1 MKKVLGVFSLML
13 MGVSGIL
20 LAGGNDLGYLGM
32 FIGMI
37 GLYIVDKKLV
47 IGE

>member
-13 MGVSGIL
+13 VSVSGIL

-32 FIGMI
+32 FIGMA
-37 GLYIVDKKLV
+37 GLYVVDRKLV
-47 IGE
+47 FGE